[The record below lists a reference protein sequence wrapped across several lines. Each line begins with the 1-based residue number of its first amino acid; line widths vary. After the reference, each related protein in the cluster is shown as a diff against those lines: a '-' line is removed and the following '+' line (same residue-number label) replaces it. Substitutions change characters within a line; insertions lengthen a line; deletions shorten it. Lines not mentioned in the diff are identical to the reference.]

1 MSIYQMKSM
10 QRAHPTRTET
20 AGSSTLVSLAASHR
34 VHTSGVAV
42 PIQKVDDMHRAHQT
56 RSETAWGSL
65 LASRLV
71 QTVLRRLPMEQ
82 MDDV

>member
-1 MSIYQMKSM
+1 
-10 QRAHPTRTET
+10 
-20 AGSSTLVSLAASHR
+20 
-34 VHTSGVAV
+34 VAV

-71 QTVLRRLPMEQ
+71 QTVLQRLPMEQ